1 LKSATSSTASS
12 LSADTT
18 RIDLSKVAIVLHRP
32 RYPENI
38 GAAARAMCN
47 MGLDRLVVVSP
58 ERYEAEKALKLATHG
73 ARHIVDRMV
82 MAEDLATALAAFSY
96 VVGTTA
102 RLGGQR
108 RVYRRPEL
116 LAEALIPISIDNSI
130 AIVFGP
136 EDRGLANVDIRLCH
150 ALVNIPAADFSSLNL
165 AQAVMIICYELRR
178 AAVAMPGEATPRLA
192 NRFELDAMYDQLRD
206 VLVRISFISHD
217 NPEYWMGRIRNFFT
231 RMQLRARD
239 VAILRGICRQ
249 IDWYGRKCYDD
260 GREGR
265 PKER

>member
-1 LKSATSSTASS
+1 
-12 LSADTT
+12 LSADPA
-18 RIDLSKVAIVLHRP
+18 RIDLSKVAIVLNRP

-47 MGLDRLVVVSP
+47 MGLHRLVVVAP
-58 ERYEAEKALKLATHG
+58 ERYEAERALKLATHG
-73 ARHIVDRMV
+73 ARHIVDAMV
-82 MAEDLATALAAFSY
+82 MAQDLGTALASFSF

-108 RVYRRPEL
+108 RVYRRPEA
-116 LAEALIPISIDNSI
+116 LAEALIPVSVDNTI

-136 EDRGLANVDIRLCH
+136 EDRGLTNEDIRLCH
-150 ALVNIPAADFSSLNL
+150 ALVNIPTADFSSLNL
-165 AQAVMIICYELRR
+165 AQAVMILCYELRR
-178 AAVAMPGEATPRLA
+178 VAVAAPAEATPRLA

-206 VLVRISFISHD
+206 VLVRISFISHE
-217 NPEYWMGRIRNFFT
+217 NPEYWMSRIRHFFT

-260 GREGR
+260 GRGGR
-265 PKER
+265 AKER

>member
-1 LKSATSSTASS
+1 MSP
-12 LSADTT
+12 DPT

-47 MGLDRLVVVSP
+47 MGLQKLVVVAP

-73 ARHIVDRMV
+73 ARHIVDRM
-82 MAEDLATALAAFSY
+82 ATADDLGAALAPFSF

-108 RVYRRPEL
+108 RVYRRPEA
-116 LAEALIPISIDNSI
+116 LAQALIPVSASNTI
-130 AIVFGP
+130 AVVFGP
-136 EDRGLANVDIRLCH
+136 EDRGLSNEDLRLCH
-150 ALVNIPAADFSSLNL
+150 ALVNIPTADFSSLNL
-165 AQAVMIICYELRR
+165 AQAVMVLCYELRR
-178 AAVAMPGEATPRLA
+178 AAVAAPTEAVPRLA
-192 NRFELDAMYDQLRD
+192 NRFELDAMYEQLQD
-206 VLVRISFISHD
+206 VLVRISFISHE
-217 NPEYWMGRIRNFFT
+217 NPEYWMSRIRNFFT

-249 IDWYGRKCYDD
+249 IDWYGRRCHED
-260 GREGR
+260 GRQGR

>member
-1 LKSATSSTASS
+1 
-12 LSADTT
+12 LSADPA
-18 RIDLSKVAIVLHRP
+18 RIDLAKVAIVLHRP

-38 GAAARAMCN
+38 GAAARAMRN
-47 MGLDRLVVVSP
+47 MGLGQLVVVAP

-73 ARHIVDRMV
+73 ARDLIDGMV
-82 MAEDLATALAAFSY
+82 MAEDLETALATFGF

-108 RVYRRPEL
+108 RVYRRPET
-116 LAEALIPISIDNSI
+116 LARALVPISRTNPI

-136 EDRGLANVDIRLCH
+136 EDRGLSNADIRRCH
-150 ALVNIPAADFSSLNL
+150 ALVNIPTADFSSLNL
-165 AQAVMIICYELRR
+165 AQAVMIVCYELRR
-178 AAVAMPGEATPRLA
+178 AAIDVPAEQTPRLA
-192 NRFELDAMYDQLRD
+192 NRFELDGMYDQLRD

-217 NPEYWMGRIRNFFT
+217 NPEYWMSRIRNFFT
-231 RMQLRARD
+231 RLELRARD

-249 IDWYGRKCYDD
+249 IDWYGRKCYED
-260 GREGR
+260 GRQGR

>member
-1 LKSATSSTASS
+1 MP
-12 LSADTT
+12 ADPT
-18 RIDLSKVAIVLHRP
+18 RIDLSRVAIVLHRP

-47 MGLDRLVVVSP
+47 MGLAQLVVVAP

-73 ARHIVDRMV
+73 ARHIVDRMTT
-82 MAEDLATALAAFSY
+82 AEDLGTALAAFSF

-108 RVYRRPEL
+108 RVYRRPEA
-116 LAEALIPISIDNSI
+116 LAEALIPVSANNTI

-136 EDRGLANVDIRLCH
+136 EDRGLSNEDIRLCH
-150 ALVNIPAADFSSLNL
+150 ALVNIPTADFSSLNL
-165 AQAVMIICYELRR
+165 AQAVMILCYELRR
-178 AAVAMPGEATPRLA
+178 AAVAAPAEAVPRLA

-206 VLVRISFISHD
+206 VLVRISFISHE
-217 NPEYWMGRIRNFFT
+217 NPEYWMSRIRHFFS

-249 IDWYGRKCYDD
+249 IDWYGRKCHED
-260 GREGR
+260 GRQGR

>member
-1 LKSATSSTASS
+1 M
-12 LSADTT
+12 SADPA

-38 GAAARAMCN
+38 GSAARAMCN
-47 MGLDRLVVVSP
+47 MGIDRLVVVSA

-82 MAEDLATALAAFSY
+82 VADTLDEALASFSF

-108 RVYRRPEL
+108 RVYRRPEA
-116 LAEALIPISIDNSI
+116 LAEALIPISAENTI
-130 AIVFGP
+130 AVVFGP
-136 EDRGLANVDIRLCH
+136 EDRGLANVDLRLCH
-150 ALVNIPAADFSSLNL
+150 ALVNIPTADFSSLNL
-165 AQAVMIICYELRR
+165 AQAVMILCYELRR
-178 AAVAMPGEATPRLA
+178 AALPAPAEATPRLA

-206 VLVRISFISHD
+206 VLVRISFISHE
-217 NPEYWMGRIRNFFT
+217 NPEYWMSRIRNFFT
-231 RMQLRARD
+231 RMELRARD

-249 IDWYGRKCYDD
+249 IDWYGRKCYED
-260 GREGR
+260 GRQGR